1 MQVLLEED
9 NDISAAE
16 QQAIFNVVIETKY
29 EKLEDD
35 FMKEEQIE
43 DAKELDEAIEDKYKD
58 VKVSSNQ
65 I

>member
-35 FMKEEQIE
+35 FMKEEQID
-43 DAKELDEAIEDKYKD
+43 DAKELDEAIKDKYKD

>member
-1 MQVLLEED
+1 M
-9 NDISAAE
+9 
-16 QQAIFNVVIETKY
+16 IETKY